1 MGRAVLLQ
9 QLLKFMFELTWIII
23 FLTQAVY
30 SIYFVDI

>member
-9 QLLKFMFELTWIII
+9 QLFELTWIII